1 MLLTV
6 LVDSAGGGSRLGGV
20 IQRGFRIFRQVIRGE
35 RPPGPGAGS
44 EQSLARLPQN
54 QLSRVVPQT
63 IGGNVFAAVRRGT
76 KGILANYLARNQ
88 IQNLAAEMRRRYAVR
103 LMSGGARFYT
113 GFSNRIAIYSF
124 VGISF
129 GGMVHNQAY
138 QGQRDGCDPVE
149 VIVQDLFKEEPEDN
163 ASSISE
169 SLFAAGE
176 EAELLVVRRLS
187 LSEESD
193 VTVLNEEEAFDDD
206 FEVIQEDELCLSSWP
221 EAEETEIQELISLQ
235 TQQTAE
241 LQNLV
246 QKLCQD
252 NAMLKEIIEYQ
263 TLEDNHLRKELCSA
277 LKTVDAQH
285 KELLMLQKTVQNQN
299 ELLKTV
305 LGQREVTQ
313 IPSRGVKGVGPNP
326 GFSRTPRDVGD
337 AIQHTAGTVIHSEI
351 DMERV
356 RAAGGRVR
364 GLKIHRKKRMKNI

>member
-149 VIVQDLFKEEPEDN
+149 VIVQV
-163 ASSISE
+163 S
-169 SLFAAGE
+169 FA
-176 EAELLVVRRLS
+176 
-187 LSEESD
+187 D
-193 VTVLNEEEAFDDD
+193 
-206 FEVIQEDELCLSSWP
+206 
-221 EAEETEIQELISLQ
+221 
-235 TQQTAE
+235 
-241 LQNLV
+241 
-246 QKLCQD
+246 
-252 NAMLKEIIEYQ
+252 
-263 TLEDNHLRKELCSA
+263 HLP
-277 LKTVDAQH
+277 H
-285 KELLMLQKTVQNQN
+285 
-299 ELLKTV
+299 
-305 LGQREVTQ
+305 
-313 IPSRGVKGVGPNP
+313 
-326 GFSRTPRDVGD
+326 
-337 AIQHTAGTVIHSEI
+337 
-351 DMERV
+351 
-356 RAAGGRVR
+356 
-364 GLKIHRKKRMKNI
+364 